1 MCTIDRDLD
10 MRWDFY
16 MKMGPLYED
25 GDLYMKMGACH
36 MKTSYLLVFLFF
48 FLVFPFLSVVVLV
61 CLSSSW
67 VFVAP

>member
-10 MRWDFY
+10 MRWDLY

-36 MKTSYLLVFLFF
+36 MKTSHLLICLFF